1 MLWID
6 LSIKEAMEFENILLR
21 DRIVFYKRIEV
32 ILGFGMTSRLV
43 DVAKRLA
50 ADRESVLN
58 DNFRF
63 AFG

>member
-6 LSIKEAMEFENILLR
+6 LSRKEAMEFENILLR

-32 ILGFGMTSRLV
+32 IIGLGMTSRLV
-43 DVAKRLA
+43 DIAKRLA